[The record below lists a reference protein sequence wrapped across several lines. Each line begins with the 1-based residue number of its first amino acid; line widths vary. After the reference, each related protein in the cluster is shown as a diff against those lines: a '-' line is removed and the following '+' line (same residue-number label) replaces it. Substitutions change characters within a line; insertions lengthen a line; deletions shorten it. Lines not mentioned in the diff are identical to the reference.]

1 MPADA
6 HLYECVP
13 TSIQQCNYGRGVAD
27 RHGWRLSHT
36 WLSILDEQT
45 HAEPHAN
52 TPTSSS
58 RRLLQR
64 DWRKQHSSAEQHHRA
79 HHIITDCSHTG
90 TEHKT
95 TRSRTYRYGFDKCV
109 FVCVCAGTLLSLCV
123 FVCVCVC
130 VCRNTVVIVCV
141 CVCVQEQYSNISGL
155 SS

>member
-1 MPADA
+1 MRNTSIKPVPADA

-109 FVCVCAGTLLSLCV
+109 
-123 FVCVCVC
+123 CVCV
-130 VCRNTVVIVCV
+130 VER
-141 CVCVQEQYSNISGL
+141 YRGHW
-155 SS
+155 SSLKGSRSYRPLELV